1 MTSTACANNAPIET
15 WQTCAA
21 GSNCI
26 TLANI
31 QNATPVDPDMFNWTF
46 AISGTNQLGT
56 DVILKKSP
64 VWIPMADRKSSDP
77 FGTNMDDNWSWVS
90 VPTVTGLGS
99 SVGWFQLKYTN
110 PITKQVS
117 AVGTLIKPN
126 SLTPPTLSTSPA
138 AFTTYFNY
146 TPAIAAT
153 STPGYIKVIMYADA
167 FSMFSPSMDGAG
179 RQFPTFVG
187 FSQGTTATVYQL
199 GDVKSAVGPIA
210 DGSLI
215 GLFVEPPSPPA
226 TRYFY
231 NRLVTPTT
239 PATGGTKDKA
249 NDDPQDLPLGD
260 QKPNCKKTQPDPNT
274 NMFPPSAAATAD
286 AKNQRTTNIVL
297 ILIIVALVIIVIIIG
312 VIFFINISNGRKRT
326 AALQKRVDDARKT
339 VNMNISSNNPG
350 VKSVV

>member
-31 QNATPVDPDMFNWTF
+31 QNAAPVDPDMFNWTF
-46 AISGTNQLGT
+46 AINSANQLGT

-64 VWIPMADRKSSDP
+64 VWIPMADRNKGDP

-90 VPTVTGLGS
+90 VQSIPGVS
-99 SVGWFQLKYTN
+99 SSAGWFQLKYTN
-110 PITKQVS
+110 PITKEVNI
-117 AVGTLIKPN
+117 VGTLVTAN
-126 SLTPPTLSTSPA
+126 SSSPPTLSTSPI
-138 AFTTYFNY
+138 AFVTYFNY
-146 TPAIAAT
+146 TPAVKAT

-167 FSMFSPSMDGAG
+167 FSLSSPGTDGAG
-179 RQFPTFVG
+179 RQFPVFMG
-187 FSQGTTATVYQL
+187 YSQGIVAKVYQL

-215 GLFVEPPSPPA
+215 GLFIEPPSPPT

-231 NRLVTPTT
+231 SRLVTPTT
-239 PATGGTKDKA
+239 PATGGTSDTA
-249 NDDPQDLPLGD
+249 NDNPQDLPLGD
-260 QKPNCKKTQPDPNT
+260 QAPDCKKTPPDPNT
-274 NMFPPSAAATAD
+274 NMFPPSAASTAN

-297 ILIIVALVIIVIIIG
+297 ILIIVALLIIVIIIG
-312 VIFFINISNGRKRT
+312 VIFFINISNSRKRT